1 MLEKDAL
8 CRITVEQML
17 QHPFVT
23 NEIKKNQSLSDLK
36 AAEDL
41 SRGATL
47 KAKATLESDVKET
60 TSTFGKIFLQE
71 VVSLKIKK
79 RGVEED

>member
-8 CRITVEQML
+8 SRITVEQML
-17 QHPFVT
+17 LHPFVT

-36 AAEDL
+36 ACEDI
-41 SRGATL
+41 SRGPSL
-47 KAKATLESDVKET
+47 KANGTLESDLKEAA
-60 TSTFGKIFLQE
+60 STFRKIFLQE